1 MSPKMFGNRR
11 TEEKATSPGTEVDD
25 RLVVAEVIARALRRE
40 AHVLAERPEIL
51 WQQMYNRLQWE
62 GKEVEVRLA
71 PERARRS
78 RPQAALW
85 MRLATRSRESEALVR
100 TLTGHT
106 GQVS

>member
-1 MSPKMFGNRR
+1 MAAASTTLGRSESDVQADIL
-11 TEEKATSPGTEVDD
+11 TGY
-25 RLVVAEVIARALRRE
+25 ARALARE
-40 AHVLAERPEIL
+40 AHVLARSPEL
-51 WQQMYNRLQWE
+51 TWQQLYNRLQWE

-106 GQVS
+106 GAVS